1 MNELKFEVIQQ
12 PGVINVDGFTESKD
26 QLAEKMEEYKIKTFT
41 EDTKKEAKADLA
53 FLRKFKKAVNDRK
66 IEVRNVFMTPYVE
79 FEGKVKELIA
89 LVDEPISYIDG
100 QVKEFEEKRVNERK
114 AEIRKLYDEL
124 VSEDLKDYIPLE
136 CIYGPKWDNA
146 STTIKS
152 VKQEIQDIVS
162 KTGQDISVISA
173 MRSDQVQKALYLYM
187 ENRDLARAVKYIN
200 DYEASRAE
208 ILAKQA
214 EENEKKKERERQAEI
229 DRVRREERERVQAEE
244 KIRETERAEVLEELK
259 SVDEKEAAPLSQK
272 ESMKVLY
279 TVVATKEELQEIEMA
294 LTSLGVY
301 FERKDV

>member
-26 QLAEKMEEYKIKTFT
+26 QLAAKMEEYKTRTFT
-41 EDTKKEAKADLA
+41 EDTKKEAKAELA

-89 LVDEPISYIDG
+89 LVDEPIFYIDG

-136 CIYGPKWDNA
+136 CIYGTKWDNA

-152 VKQEIQDIVS
+152 VRQEIQDIVS
-162 KTGQDISVISA
+162 KTEQDISVISA
-173 MRSDQVQKALYLYM
+173 MRSEQVQKALYLYM

-229 DRVRREERERVQAEE
+229 DRVRREERERIQAEE

-259 SVDEKEAAPLSQK
+259 SVDEKEAAPLVQK